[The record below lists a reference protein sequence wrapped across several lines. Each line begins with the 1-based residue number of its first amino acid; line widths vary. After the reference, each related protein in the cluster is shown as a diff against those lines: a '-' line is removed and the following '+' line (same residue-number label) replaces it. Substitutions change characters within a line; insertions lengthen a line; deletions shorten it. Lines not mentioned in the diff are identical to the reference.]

1 MRIVAVAIWLIAVQ
15 GLAAAQD
22 TPRSVKTEKIRQP
35 SPEVTA
41 LYSVDNGGQVRID
54 WEAAETLAAT
64 KADRTLS
71 PIAQVM
77 LAIRDRNWKPMR

>member
-1 MRIVAVAIWLIAVQ
+1 MRIISAAIWLIVLQ

-22 TPRSVKTEKIRQP
+22 APRSVNTEKIRQP

-41 LYSVDNGGQVRID
+41 LYSVGDGGQVRID
-54 WEAAETLAAT
+54 WEVVETLAAT

-77 LAIRDRNWKPMR
+77 LAIRDQNWKPMR